1 MEVREWEVNLMI
13 IEEIDRNREEVRIY
27 VQIIF
32 SSIFIRFSILM
43 IASLYLFN
51 IYKLF
56 VDSSE
61 KCERYAENK
70 ENVERNRSLLEY
82 LFHISLFFSLFLRN
96 YGNSETLK
104 FHDS

>member
-27 VQIIF
+27 MRIIF

-51 IYKLF
+51 IYINYSLI
-56 VDSSE
+56 
-61 KCERYAENK
+61 RQR
-70 ENVERNRSLLEY
+70 NVKD
-82 LFHISLFFSLFLRN
+82 
-96 YGNSETLK
+96 TLK
-104 FHDS
+104 IRKMWKGIVAF

>member
-27 VQIIF
+27 VRIIF

-51 IYKLF
+51 IYVNYSLI
-56 VDSSE
+56 
-61 KCERYAENK
+61 RQR
-70 ENVERNRSLLEY
+70 NVKD
-82 LFHISLFFSLFLRN
+82 
-96 YGNSETLK
+96 TLK
-104 FHDS
+104 IRKMWKGIVAF

>member
-27 VQIIF
+27 VRIIF

-51 IYKLF
+51 IYINYSLI
-56 VDSSE
+56 
-61 KCERYAENK
+61 RQR
-70 ENVERNRSLLEY
+70 NVKD
-82 LFHISLFFSLFLRN
+82 
-96 YGNSETLK
+96 TLK
-104 FHDS
+104 IRKMWKGIVAF